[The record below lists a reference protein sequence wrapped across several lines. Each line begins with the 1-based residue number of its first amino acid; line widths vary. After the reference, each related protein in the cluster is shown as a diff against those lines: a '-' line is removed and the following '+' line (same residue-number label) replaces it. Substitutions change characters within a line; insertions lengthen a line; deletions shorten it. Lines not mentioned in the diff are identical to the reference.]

1 MILKSFSKINLSL
14 NINKKFKRTKLHDI
28 QTYYCLLN
36 LFDLIKIRKINGN
49 KDKIRFY
56 GKFAKYVN
64 LKDNSIV
71 NTFKVLRNEN
81 LVSNFYSVSIN
92 KKIPVFGGMGGGSSN
107 AAYLAR
113 YFIKKRFNKK
123 LLKKFEQKIG
133 TDFKLFFSK
142 QGFLPNLEEVIR
154 FKKNHQFY
162 VLLIYP
168 YIRCSSKTAYSKVNK
183 SLFKPKEKYY
193 RTNNKKKFIEFISKK
208 NNALELL
215 IKKRFKRI
223 KILINDVSKLRG
235 CYFSRMTGSGS
246 VCYGIFQSKK
256 TADAGLNWIRSK
268 YPKYWVSVAKTI

>member
-64 LKDNSIV
+64 LKDNSII

-193 RTNNKKKFIEFISKK
+193 RTNKKKKFIEFISKK

-256 TADAGLNWIRSK
+256 TADVGLNWIRSK

>member
-36 LFDLIKIRKINGN
+36 LFDLIKIKKINGN

-64 LKDNSIV
+64 LKDNSII

-123 LLKKFEQKIG
+123 LLK
-133 TDFKLFFSK
+133 
-142 QGFLPNLEEVIR
+142 NL
-154 FKKNHQFY
+154 
-162 VLLIYP
+162 
-168 YIRCSSKTAYSKVNK
+168 
-183 SLFKPKEKYY
+183 
-193 RTNNKKKFIEFISKK
+193 NKK
-208 NNALELL
+208 LGQ
-215 IKKRFKRI
+215 
-223 KILINDVSKLRG
+223 ILS
-235 CYFSRMTGSGS
+235 YFSANK
-246 VCYGIFQSKK
+246 VFYQI
-256 TADAGLNWIRSK
+256 
-268 YPKYWVSVAKTI
+268 